1 MIASIPYRAMGNEV
15 VASGTTLVNFAP
27 CSGNVIIDVLLN
39 GFSQEIGV
47 DVTVDNF
54 TGNVL
59 FNTAMERGDHALV
72 VFKTL
77 PRLATAAAVLVDYEA
92 ADFENADF
100 A

>member
-15 VASGTTLVNFAP
+15 VESGTTLVNFAP

-39 GFSQEIGV
+39 GFSQEFGV
-47 DVTVDNF
+47 DVEVDNL

-72 VFKTL
+72 IYKTL
-77 PRLATAAAVLVDYEA
+77 PRLATATSEMVDFEP
-92 ADFENADF
+92 ADFSETDF